1 MKGRYRR
8 AAGHAAPPPTIGL
21 MKLYNFPF
29 GPYPQRLTIYVPE
42 KGLTDIELIH
52 VLLHIA
58 EQTRHPGE
66 RA

>member
-1 MKGRYRR
+1 
-8 AAGHAAPPPTIGL
+8 